1 MTDKLLTISNL
12 RTHFQMRRGI
22 VKAVDGVSLA
32 IDRGENLGLVG
43 ESGCGKSVTGLSILR
58 LVPHPGRIV
67 AGQIIFEGQD
77 LLGKNQEEMRKIRG
91 GRISMIF
98 QDPTAALDP
107 VFTVG
112 DQLSEAL
119 SLHQGLN
126 REEVVGRAIQLLE
139 MVGIPSAAIRLHDYP
154 HQLSGGMRQRVMIAM
169 ALSCNPSLLI
179 ADEPTTNLDVT
190 IQAQILELMR
200 DLRKRFDSAILFITH
215 DLGVVA
221 EICDR
226 VAVMYAGEIVE
237 SGDLEDI
244 FYDARHPYSKGLLAC
259 LPRGKGH
266 RLSQIGGNVPDLV
279 DPPSGCKFHPRC
291 PNSADSCR
299 KMKPPSLR
307 VGDEHFVSC
316 HRERQ

>member
-1 MTDKLLTISNL
+1 
-12 RTHFQMRRGI
+12 MRRGI

-190 IQAQILELMR
+190 IQAQILELMK